1 METQQNRTT
10 VPNRSEGDHQ
20 GRGFRSGRVWAG
32 LIVIG
37 VGSILLARQVGADIP
52 GWVISWPSFFIA
64 LGLFIGAKHGFKD
77 WGWIIL
83 VLIGTTLHSLNFFA
97 DDVLYHKLIWPLAII
112 AVGVIIIFKPRGRE
126 RFWNTGREQNRS
138 VTSVTPIVTPSVTP
152 SVTDSGDTAFENV
165 NVFGGAKKV
174 VISKDFRSGELVTI
188 FGGSEI
194 NFTQADINGRAEIE
208 LVQFFGGTKL
218 IIPPNWTL
226 RSEELVCIF
235 GGVDDKRDVA
245 RLTSDP
251 QKVLVLRGT
260 CVFGGIDIRNF

>member
-1 METQQNRTT
+1 
-10 VPNRSEGDHQ
+10 
-20 GRGFRSGRVWAG
+20 VWAG

-52 GWVISWPSFFIA
+52 SWVISWPSFFIV
-64 LGLFIGAKHGFKD
+64 LGLFIGAKHGFRD

-97 DDVLYHKLIWPLAII
+97 DEVLYHKLIWPMVII

-126 RFWNTGREQNRS
+126 RMWRNWRDENRGI
-138 VTSVTPIVTPSVTP
+138 TPVTPTPTVAP
-152 SVTDSGDTAFENV
+152 SVTDSGDTVFENV

-174 VISKDFRSGELVTI
+174 VISKDFRSGEVVTV

-235 GGVDDKRDVA
+235 GGVDDKRDLA
-245 RLTSDP
+245 RLAPDP
-251 QKVLVLRGT
+251 QKVLVLKGT
-260 CVFGGIDIRNF
+260 CVFGGIDIRNFWSSNQ